1 MFEKRPMLVVSCLV
15 ILLVT
20 IPYLFAFQAS
30 NEKFDFGGFLINPT
44 DGHSYLA
51 KMHQGY
57 RGDWKFVLPYT
68 TDQGE
73 GAYLFLFYLGLGH
86 IARILNLPLALVYHI
101 SRLLSAIILLWSMS
115 AFFRT
120 VFDESRWQVL
130 GFSIAALG
138 SGLGWIGVLFGHFTS
153 DFWVSEAYPFLSMYT
168 NPHFCL
174 GISMVILSLIPEKR
188 RKPVYYIVL
197 AIVLGFVM
205 PFAVVIVILVLGV
218 STAVEFTNNKKEIKD
233 HIKHS
238 LYLQRLIV
246 FSLSGGGVLLY
257 QYWQIVTDP
266 VLSIWNEQNVTPSP
280 TVLNLLFSLSPC
292 LIIGMVGIKQAW
304 KNNKG
309 RLLVLW
315 AAISLILIFIPWNL
329 QRRFLTGI
337 YLPLA
342 GLSVYGLKLIVEK
355 LSFRIRTLSI
365 VLFCLI
371 VPTNVIVL
379 ISGLQAS
386 AQKDDRIFILTSV
399 KEGLEWITS
408 NTSTDAI
415 VLANEENGLYI
426 PSLTGRRVV
435 YGHPFETVNAEKERE
450 FVKLFFSGDLSP
462 EIVQTKLEQKGI
474 NIIFSDDSGETG
486 KIDWLVGM
494 DYPLVFSNDDVHIY
508 YIAQP

>member
-1 MFEKRPMLVVSCLV
+1 MLEKRAILIVSCLV

-20 IPYLFAFQAS
+20 IPYLVAFQAS
-30 NEKFDFGGFLINPT
+30 NAEYDFGGFLINPT

-51 KMHQGY
+51 KMQQGY
-57 RGDWKFVLPYT
+57 RGNWKFVLPYT
-68 TDQGE
+68 ADQGE
-73 GAYLFLFYLGLGH
+73 GAYLFLFYIGLGH
-86 IARILNLPLALVYHI
+86 IARIINLPLALVYHI
-101 SRLLSAIILLWSMS
+101 SRLISAIILLWSMS
-115 AFFRT
+115 VLFRT
-120 VFDESRWQVL
+120 VFNETKWQVL

-138 SGLGWIGVLFGHFTS
+138 SGLGWIGVLFGYFTS

-174 GISMVILSLIPEKR
+174 GLSMVILALIPGKER
-188 RKPVYYIVL
+188 RPVYYFIL
-197 AIVLGFVM
+197 AFALGLVM

-218 STAVEFTNNKKEIKD
+218 STAVEFTDNVEDIQG

-238 LYLQRLIV
+238 PYLQRLVI
-246 FSLSGGGVLLY
+246 FGLCGGGVILY
-257 QYWQIVTDP
+257 QYWRIVTDP
-266 VLSIWNEQNVTPSP
+266 VLFIWNEQNITPSP
-280 TVLNLLFSLSPC
+280 TVLDLLFSLSPC
-292 LIIGMVGIKQAW
+292 LIIGTIGIKQAW

-355 LSFRIRTLSI
+355 LSLRVGTLAI

-371 VPTNVIVL
+371 VPTNIIVL

-386 AQKDDRIFILTSV
+386 VQHDDRIFISMSV

-408 NTSTDAI
+408 NTSTDNI
-415 VLANEENGLYI
+415 VLANEEIGLYI
-426 PSLTGRRVV
+426 PSITGRRVV

-450 FVKLFFSGDLSP
+450 FVKSFFSGDLSP
-462 EIVQTKLEQKGI
+462 ANVQVNLEQKGI
-474 NIIFSDDSGETG
+474 DFIFSNNVGETG
-486 KIDWLVGM
+486 EVDWLDGM
-494 DYPLVFSNDDVHIY
+494 DYPLVFSNDDVYIY